1 MTEHQGDPIDVDPED
16 VGGYGGI
23 EPHDRRLQTSV
34 DAQGRETKG
43 ARRRA
48 RHEDWIFP
56 LV

>member
-43 ARRRA
+43 AT
-48 RHEDWIFP
+48 
-56 LV
+56 